1 MKIEEAQKT
10 KKDSGKNRKILGGV
24 IIGLALALGIGLLS
38 MFIEKIP
45 NGYVGVVYSPNGGV
59 QDETLGQGW
68 HLVGL
73 FDKVTI
79 YPVRM
84 QTVNYKDIQVATSD
98 GKSITIDFAYNY
110 SIQPDKVVS
119 VFNKFGPVTVDQIEE
134 TYMKTR
140 LWDAGRKAIAKYSVI
155 DTYGEKSSEA
165 AVNVQ
170 NIFAEDIGKLGFT
183 VDNLTLGVPKPDE
196 STQAAI
202 NKRVEAAQELE
213 RKQIELQIAKAEA
226 EKKKIEAQGIA
237 EYNEIIRKS
246 ISPEVIQ
253 NKWIEKWDGQMPK
266 ATGSDQLIQI
276 PIEETGTPGSNK

>member
-1 MKIEEAQKT
+1 METIT
-10 KKDSGKNRKILGGV
+10 PNKKNKGMNKKVVGGSLVAVALILG
-24 IIGLALALGIGLLS
+24 LALLS

-73 FDKVTI
+73 FDKVTV

-98 GKSITIDFAYNY
+98 GKSVTVDFAYNY
-110 SIQPDKVVS
+110 SIQPDKVVD
-119 VFNKFGPVTVDQIEE
+119 VFNQFGPIEVEQIEDS
-134 TYMKTR
+134 YLRTR
-140 LWDAGRKAIAKYSVI
+140 LWDAGRKGIAKYSVI

-170 NIFAEDIGKLGFT
+170 TLFAEDIQDLGFV
-183 VDNLTLGVPKPDE
+183 VDNMTLGVPKPDE

-202 NKRVEAAQELE
+202 DKRVEAAQELE
-213 RKQIELQIAKAEA
+213 RKQIELKIAEA
-226 EKKKIEAQGIA
+226 EAQKQKIEAQGIA
-237 EYNEIIRKS
+237 DYNEIIKAS

-253 NKWIEKWDGQMPK
+253 NKWIEKWDGVMPK
-266 ATGSDQLIQI
+266 ATGSEQLISI
-276 PIEETGTPGSNK
+276 PLDETAPAASGQ

>member
-1 MKIEEAQKT
+1 MEKLTPEK
-10 KKDSGKNRKILGGV
+10 KNRGGNRKVLGGSLV
-24 IIGLALALGIGLLS
+24 ALALIIGLALLS

-73 FDKVTI
+73 FDKVTV

-98 GKSITIDFAYNY
+98 GKSVTVDFAYNY
-110 SIQPDKVVS
+110 SIQPDKVVD
-119 VFNKFGPVTVDQIEE
+119 VFNQFGPIEVEQIEE
-134 TYMKTR
+134 SYLRTR
-140 LWDAGRKAIAKYSVI
+140 LWDAGRKGIAKYSVI

-170 NIFAEDIGKLGFT
+170 TLFADDIKDLGFV
-183 VDNLTLGVPKPDE
+183 VDNMTLGVPKPDE

-213 RKQIELQIAKAEA
+213 RKQIELKIAQAEA
-226 EKKKIEAQGIA
+226 QKKKIEAQGIA
-237 EYNEIIRKS
+237 DYNEIIKAS

-253 NKWIEKWDGQMPK
+253 NKWIEKWDGVMPK
-266 ATGSDQLIQI
+266 ATGSNQLISI
-276 PIEETGTPGSNK
+276 PMDEAAPAASNQP

>member
-1 MKIEEAQKT
+1 MENASNT
-10 KKDSGKNRKILGGV
+10 KGKNRKIIGGAIV
-24 IIGLALALGIGLLS
+24 AITLALGALIFS

-59 QDETLGQGW
+59 QEETLGQGW

-73 FDKVTI
+73 FDKVTV

-98 GKSITIDFAYNY
+98 GKNVTVDFAYNY
-110 SIQPDKVVS
+110 SIQPDKVVD
-119 VFNKFGPVTVDQIEE
+119 VFNKFGPIPVEQIEE
-134 TYMKTR
+134 SYLKTR

-170 NIFAEDIGKLGFT
+170 NLFSEDIGDLGFA
-183 VDNLTLGVPKPDE
+183 VDNLTLGVPKPDKA
-196 STQAAI
+196 TQAAI
-202 NKRVEAAQELE
+202 DQRVGAAQELE
-213 RKQIELQIAKAEA
+213 RKQIELKIAKAEA

-237 EYNEIIRKS
+237 EYNEIIKKS
-246 ISPEVIQ
+246 ISKEVIQ
-253 NKWIEKWDGQMPK
+253 NKWIEKWDGKMPK
-266 ATGSDQLIQI
+266 ATGSNQLIEV
-276 PIEETGTPGSNK
+276 PIDEPVAK

>member
-1 MKIEEAQKT
+1 MENVTPI
-10 KKDSGKNRKILGGV
+10 KKNGNRKILGG
-24 IIGLALALGIGLLS
+24 IIIAIVLIAGIGITTL
-38 MFIEKIP
+38 FIEKIP

-73 FDKVTI
+73 FDKVTK

-98 GKSITIDFAYNY
+98 GKNVTIDFAYNY
-110 SIQPDKVVS
+110 SIQPDKVVD
-119 VFNKFGPVTVDQIEE
+119 VFNKFGPIEVEQIEE
-134 TYMKTR
+134 SYLRTR
-140 LWDAGRKAIAKYSVI
+140 LWDAARKGIAKYSVI
-155 DTYGEKSSEA
+155 DTYGEKSAEA
-165 AVNVQ
+165 AVSVQ
-170 NIFAEDIGKLGFT
+170 GLFSDDIASLGFA

-202 NKRVEAAQELE
+202 DKRVEAAQELE
-213 RKQIELQIAKAEA
+213 RKQIELKIAEAEA

-237 EYNEIIRKS
+237 DYNKIIKES

-253 NKWIEKWDGQMPK
+253 NKWIEKWDGVMPK
-266 ATGSDQLIQI
+266 ATGSNQLIQI
-276 PIEETGTPGSNK
+276 PIDETTTTSTSN

>member
-1 MKIEEAQKT
+1 MENVTPIKSN
-10 KKDSGKNRKILGGV
+10 KKNKRILGG
-24 IIGLALALGIGLLS
+24 IIIALVLAVGVGITAL
-38 MFIEKIP
+38 FIEKIP

-98 GKSITIDFAYNY
+98 GKNVTIDFAYNY
-110 SIQPDKVVS
+110 SIQPDKVVD
-119 VFNKFGPVTVDQIEE
+119 VFNKFGPITVEQIEE
-134 TYMKTR
+134 SYLRTR

-155 DTYGEKSSEA
+155 DTYGEKSAEA
-165 AVNVQ
+165 AVAVQ
-170 NIFAEDIGKLGFT
+170 NLFFDDIIELGFT
-183 VDNLTLGVPKPDE
+183 VDNLTLGVPKPDA

-202 NKRVEAAQELE
+202 DKRVEAAQELE
-213 RKQIELQIAKAEA
+213 RKQIELKIAEA
-226 EKKKIEAQGIA
+226 EAQKKKIEAQGISD
-237 EYNEIIRKS
+237 YNEIIKQS

-253 NKWIEKWDGQMPK
+253 NKWIEKWDGVMPK
-266 ATGSDQLIQI
+266 ATGSNQLIQI
-276 PIEETGTPGSNK
+276 PIDETTTATP

>member
-1 MKIEEAQKT
+1 MENTNNT
-10 KKDSGKNRKILGGV
+10 KGKNRKIIGGT
-24 IIGLALALGIGLLS
+24 IIAITLALGVLILS

-73 FDKVTI
+73 FDKVTM

-98 GKSITIDFAYNY
+98 GKNVTVDFAYNY
-110 SIQPDKVVS
+110 SIQPDKVVD
-119 VFNKFGPVTVDQIEE
+119 VFNKFGPIPVEQIEE
-134 TYMKTR
+134 SYLKTR

-170 NIFAEDIGKLGFT
+170 NLFSEDIGDLGFA
-183 VDNLTLGVPKPDE
+183 VDNLTLGVPKPDKA
-196 STQAAI
+196 TQAAI
-202 NKRVEAAQELE
+202 DQRVGAAQELE
-213 RKQIELQIAKAEA
+213 RKQIELKIAKAEA

-246 ISPEVIQ
+246 ISKEVIQ
-253 NKWIEKWDGQMPK
+253 NKWIEKWDGKMPK
-266 ATGSDQLIQI
+266 ATGSNQLIEI
-276 PIEETGTPGSNK
+276 PIDESAPAAK

>member
-1 MKIEEAQKT
+1 METIT
-10 KKDSGKNRKILGGV
+10 PKKKNKGMNKKVVGGSLVAVALILG
-24 IIGLALALGIGLLS
+24 LALLS

-73 FDKVTI
+73 FDKVTV

-98 GKSITIDFAYNY
+98 GKSVTVDFAYNY
-110 SIQPDKVVS
+110 SIQPDKVVD
-119 VFNKFGPVTVDQIEE
+119 VFNQFGPIEVEQIEDS
-134 TYMKTR
+134 YLRTR
-140 LWDAGRKAIAKYSVI
+140 LWDAGRKGIAKYSVI

-170 NIFAEDIGKLGFT
+170 TLFAEDIQDLGFV
-183 VDNLTLGVPKPDE
+183 VDNMTLGVPKPDK

-202 NKRVEAAQELE
+202 DKRVEAAQELE
-213 RKQIELQIAKAEA
+213 RKQIELKIAEA
-226 EKKKIEAQGIA
+226 EAQKQKIEAQGIA
-237 EYNEIIRKS
+237 DYNEIIKAS

-253 NKWIEKWDGQMPK
+253 NKWIEKWDGVMPK
-266 ATGSDQLIQI
+266 ATGSEQLISI
-276 PIEETGTPGSNK
+276 PLDETAPAASGQ

>member
-1 MKIEEAQKT
+1 MET
-10 KKDSGKNRKILGGV
+10 VKKKNKGMNKKMLGGSLV
-24 IIGLALALGIGLLS
+24 ALALIICIALFS

-73 FDKVTI
+73 FDKVTV

-98 GKSITIDFAYNY
+98 GKSVTVDFAYNY
-110 SIQPDKVVS
+110 SIQPDKVVD
-119 VFNKFGPVTVDQIEE
+119 VFNKFGPVEVEQIEE
-134 TYMKTR
+134 SYLRTR
-140 LWDAGRKAIAKYSVI
+140 LWDAGRKGIAKYSVI

-165 AVNVQ
+165 AVDVQ
-170 NIFAEDIGKLGFT
+170 TLFSEDIKELGFV
-183 VDNLTLGVPKPDE
+183 VDNMTLGVPKPDK

-213 RKQIELQIAKAEA
+213 RKQIELKIAEA
-226 EKKKIEAQGIA
+226 EAQKKKIEAQGIA
-237 EYNEIIRKS
+237 DYNQIIKES

-253 NKWIEKWDGQMPK
+253 NKWIEKWDGVMPK
-266 ATGSDQLIQI
+266 ATGSNQLIQI
-276 PIEETGTPGSNK
+276 PIEDAPAANTNQ

>member
-1 MKIEEAQKT
+1 MKMEQV
-10 KKDSGKNRKILGGV
+10 KKKNNNRKILGGAIIAAAL
-24 IIGLALALGIGLLS
+24 IIGLALLS

-98 GKSITIDFAYNY
+98 GKSVTVDFAYNY
-110 SIQPDKVVS
+110 SIQPDKVVE
-119 VFNKFGPVTVDQIEE
+119 VFNKFGPVAIEQIEE
-134 TYMKTR
+134 SYLRTR
-140 LWDAGRKAIAKYSVI
+140 LWDAGRKAIAQYSVI

-170 NIFAEDIGKLGFT
+170 NLFADDIGRLGFT
-183 VDNLTLGVPKPDE
+183 VDNLTLGVPKPDK

-213 RKQIELQIAKAEA
+213 RKQIELKIAKAEA

-237 EYNEIIRKS
+237 DYNEIIKKS
-246 ISPEVIQ
+246 ISTEVIQ
-253 NKWIEKWDGQMPK
+253 NKWIEKWDGKMPK
-266 ATGSDQLIQI
+266 ATGSNQLIEI
-276 PIEETGTPGSNK
+276 PIDETSSQSN